1 MLTNMKRKL
10 TALMMAMIM
19 AIEVSARIFVLSV
32 GVSSYQDSENN
43 LSQTTK
49 DAKQFKAVMNNHTKD
64 ITILTS
70 KYANKDNILEKLRAI
85 SNRAQNG
92 DKVILFFSGH
102 GYPGGIVAHDKAITY
117 QEINDILSKSSASAK
132 ICFVDA
138 CHAGSVG
145 NVRDNTRIYKAPTS
159 GNIIYMMSSRADE
172 YSIEHPW
179 VGHGFF
185 TQALLKGLRGK
196 ADANKDKKI
205 TVKELFNY
213 VYNDVQHTTA
223 NMNAS
228 QHPQLIGVKEV
239 AEAVVVDW
247 N

>member
-1 MLTNMKRKL
+1 MVFLLFATNMRGR
-10 TALMMAMIM
+10 T
-19 AIEVSARIFVLSV
+19 FVMSV
-32 GVSSYQDSENN
+32 GVSNYQNSDNN

-49 DAKQFKAVMNNHTKD
+49 DAKQFKNVMSQQTKD
-64 ITILTS
+64 ITLLTS
-70 KYANKDNILEKLRAI
+70 KYANKNNVMEKLRALA
-85 SNRAQNG
+85 NRAQKG
-92 DKVILFFSGH
+92 DKVIVFFSGH
-102 GYPGGIVAHDKAITY
+102 GYPGGIVAYDKTISY
-117 QEINDILSKSSASAK
+117 QEINDVLSKSDASAK

-145 NVRDNTRIYKAPTS
+145 NVRDDSRTYKAPTG

-196 ADANKDKKI
+196 ADANNDKKI

-213 VYNDVQHTTA
+213 VYNDVQHTTS
-223 NMNAS
+223 NMNTS
-228 QHPQLIGVKEV
+228 QHPQLIGVKGM
-239 AEAVVVDW
+239 AETVVVEW

>member
-1 MLTNMKRKL
+1 MKRMM
-10 TALMMAMIM
+10 TMFLMAFLMVIS
-19 AIEVSARIFVLSV
+19 IDARTFVMCV
-32 GVSSYQDSENN
+32 GVSNYQNSNNN

-49 DAKQFKAVMNNHTKD
+49 DAKQFKAVMENHTKD

-85 SNRAQNG
+85 SNRAQKG
-92 DKVILFFSGH
+92 DKIILFFSGH
-102 GYPGGIVAHDKAITY
+102 GYPGGIVAYDKTLTY
-117 QEINDILSKSSASAK
+117 QDVNDILSRSAASAK

-138 CHAGSVG
+138 CHAGSVSG
-145 NVRDNTRIYKAPTS
+145 VRDNSRAYKAPTS

-172 YSIEHPW
+172 YSMEHPW

-223 NMNAS
+223 NMEES
-228 QHPQLIGVKEV
+228 QHPQLIGVRAV
-239 AEAVVVDW
+239 ADAGVVDW

>member
-10 TALMMAMIM
+10 TALMIAMIM
-19 AIEVSARIFVLSV
+19 AIGVSARTFVLSV

>member
-1 MLTNMKRKL
+1 MKRFFSL
-10 TALMMAMIM
+10 LIVCVVFFMTMN
-19 AIEVSARIFVLSV
+19 ARTYVMCV
-32 GVSSYQDSENN
+32 GVSSYADSDKN

-49 DAKQFKAVMNNHTKD
+49 DTKAFKSVMDNHTKD

-70 KYANKDNILEKLRAI
+70 KYANRENVLEKLRAI
-85 SNRAQNG
+85 SNRAQKG
-92 DKVILFFSGH
+92 DKILFFFSGH
-102 GYPGGIVAHDKAITY
+102 GYPGGIAVYDKTINY
-117 QEINDILSKSSASAK
+117 QEINDILAKSDASAK

-138 CHAGSVG
+138 CHAGSVS
-145 NVRDNTRIYKAPTS
+145 NVKDKVYKAPSS

-196 ADANKDKKI
+196 ADGNKDKKI

-213 VYNDVQHTTA
+213 VYNDVQHTTS
-223 NMNAS
+223 NMSVS

-239 AEAVVVDW
+239 ADAVVVDW

>member
-1 MLTNMKRKL
+1 MKRTFMIL
-10 TALMMAMIM
+10 LATIFMA
-19 AIEVSARIFVLSV
+19 VGLYARTFVLSI
-32 GVSSYQDSENN
+32 GVSSYQNSENN

-49 DAKQFKAVMNNHTKD
+49 DAKQFKAVMENHTKD

-70 KYANKDNILEKLRAI
+70 RYANKDNVLEKLRAI
-85 SNRAQNG
+85 SNRAQKG
-92 DKVILFFSGH
+92 DMIIFYFSGH
-102 GYPGGIVAHDKAITY
+102 GYPGGVVAYDNTVTY

-132 ICFVDA
+132 VCFVDA

-145 NVRDNTRIYKAPTS
+145 DVRDNPQAYKAPIS

-196 ADANKDKKI
+196 ADANNDRQI
-205 TVKELFNY
+205 TVMELFNY
-213 VYNDVQHTTA
+213 VYNDVQHATA
-223 NMNAS
+223 KMDVS
-228 QHPQLIGVKEV
+228 QHPQLIGVKEI
-239 AEAVVVDW
+239 ANAVVIEW
-247 N
+247 NRD